1 MDDLKESIKMWYNLD
16 KRIDELNLQLSTM
29 RDKKKELEQNVI
41 VQMKKQGLHNK
52 KLNIGPISIIYST
65 SMQLPPYNLELIED
79 VLDKLYNKGSPQSIQ
94 FLQTLHANRENNRKP
109 NNCIKKRKNRSTKKR
124 NRKPSQS
131 IPPVNPQL
139 QPQNALQS
147 QPQPMLQQSESQTN
161 NTSSQ

>member
-41 VQMKKQGLHNK
+41 LQMKKQGLQNK

-79 VLDKLYNKGSPQSIQ
+79 VLDKLYKKGSPQSIQ
-94 FLQTLHANRENNRKP
+94 FLHYMQIVKIIENLTNVLK
-109 NNCIKKRKNRSTKKR
+109 NAKIVQQKKEIENHH
-124 NRKPSQS
+124 NLY
-131 IPPVNPQL
+131 L
-139 QPQNALQS
+139 Q
-147 QPQPMLQQSESQTN
+147 
-161 NTSSQ
+161 